1 MTYSRGAYSTVIE
14 SPADHHTDT
23 GRARTSSYVCF
34 TVLEHGPRTER
45 FGKLCAP
52 PSMHSLESDVDVP
65 RCKAR
70 LRVSLK
76 RISTLQSIC
85 GPRDRND
92 IKSSRVSHE
101 ALGQIRLQSPSQ
113 PVYVLVASTELVEV
127 GFQRECERDGVVSV
141 RFRQWSAFRRW
152 RCVAGMENAPRKL
165 MPRHVDDGLPEVVS
179 EAVALFPQHVPS
191 ARQRCEA
198 ADKQVSQ
205 AA

>member
-14 SPADHHTDT
+14 SPSDHHTDT

-34 TVLEHGPRTER
+34 TVLEHDPRTKR
-45 FGKLCAP
+45 FGKLHAP
-52 PSMHSLESDVDVP
+52 PSTHSFESDVDLP
-65 RCKAR
+65 SCKAR

-76 RISTLQSIC
+76 RISTLPSVC
-85 GPRDRND
+85 AFRDRND

-113 PVYVLVASTELVEV
+113 PVHVLVASTELVEV
-127 GFQRECERDGVVSV
+127 GFQRECECDSVISV
-141 RFRQWSAFRRW
+141 RFRQWSAIRRW
-152 RCVAGMENAPRKL
+152 RCVDGMKNAPRKL
-165 MPRHVDDGLPEVVS
+165 MPRHIDNGLPEVVS

-198 ADKQVSQ
+198 EDKQVSQ
-205 AA
+205 AG